1 MNNLIKNLKTGICLV
16 IILALSSCANVSKF
30 PVSSVSPAANIEM
43 RTQQDNNGNT
53 KLTIT
58 AKNLAAAER
67 LTPPKK
73 MYVAWIILESNKVRN
88 IGQLNSDNAK
98 KAEIKTLVPFKFTEV
113 FITAEDRA
121 DISYPKGVEI
131 SRIKF

>member
-1 MNNLIKNLKTGICLV
+1 MKNIKTGICLAL
-16 IILALSSCANVSKF
+16 ILMLSSCANISKF
-30 PVSSVSPAANIEM
+30 PVSTVSPAANIEV
-43 RTQQDNNGNT
+43 RRQQDQNGNT

-88 IGQLNSDNAK
+88 IGQLNVENAK

-113 FITAEDRA
+113 FITAEDQA
-121 DISYPKGVEI
+121 DISYPTGVEI

>member
-1 MNNLIKNLKTGICLV
+1 MKNIKTGICLAL
-16 IILALSSCANVSKF
+16 ILVLSSCANISKF
-30 PVSSVSPAANIEM
+30 PVSTVSPAANIEV
-43 RTQQDNNGNT
+43 RRQQDQNGNT

-67 LTPPKK
+67 LTPPKRI
-73 MYVAWIILESNKVRN
+73 YVVWVILESSKVRN
-88 IGQLNSDNAK
+88 IGQLNSENAK
-98 KAEIKTLVPFKFTEV
+98 KVEIKTLVPFKFTEV
-113 FITAEDRA
+113 FITAEDQA

>member
-1 MNNLIKNLKTGICLV
+1 MALA
-16 IILALSSCANVSKF
+16 LALSACANISKF

-43 RTQQDNNGNT
+43 RRQQDHNGNAEI
-53 KLTIT
+53 TIT

-73 MYVAWIILESNKVRN
+73 MYVAWVVLESSKIRN
-88 IGQLNSDNAK
+88 IGQLNSENAK
-98 KAEIKTLVPFKFTEV
+98 KTVIKTLVPFKFTEV
-113 FITAEDRA
+113 FITAEDQA
-121 DISYPKGVEI
+121 DISYPTGVEV

>member
-1 MNNLIKNLKTGICLV
+1 MKNIKTGICL
-16 IILALSSCANVSKF
+16 ALVLVLSACANISKF

-43 RTQQDNNGNT
+43 RRQQDNNGNT
-53 KLTIT
+53 EITIT

-73 MYVAWIILESNKVRN
+73 VYVAWVILESSKVRN
-88 IGQLNSDNAK
+88 IGQLNSENAK
-98 KAEIKTLVPFKFTEV
+98 KAEMKTLIPFKFTEV
-113 FITAEDRA
+113 FITAEDQA